1 MQLTTFAY
9 GLIAL
14 FASQVSATALT
25 YKLVANE
32 KACFYANNQE
42 KGQKIA
48 FYFAVRVSA
57 RDHPILSTET
67 DLYSR
72 SNLGVLSML
81 TSRLQVPRARLS
93 QRARRSAKETLSL
106 RATRLATTRSASTTR

>member
-1 MQLTTFAY
+1 MQLTILAY

-32 KACFYANNQE
+32 KACFFANNQD

-48 FYFAVRVSA
+48 FYFAVR
-57 RDHPILSTET
+57 
-67 DLYSR
+67 
-72 SNLGVLSML
+72 
-81 TSRLQVPRARLS
+81 PRPANTCP
-93 QRARRSAKETLSL
+93 ED
-106 RATRLATTRSASTTR
+106 TRLLC